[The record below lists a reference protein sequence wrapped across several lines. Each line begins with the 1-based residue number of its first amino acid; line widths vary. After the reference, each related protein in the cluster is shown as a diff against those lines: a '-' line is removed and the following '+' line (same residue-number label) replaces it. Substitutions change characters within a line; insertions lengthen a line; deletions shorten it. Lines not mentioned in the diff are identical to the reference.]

1 MEEQTIAY
9 TLGEAIYLN
18 VTNRCTNDCLFCI
31 RRTKEGLGTYD
42 LWLKK
47 EPELNELLEAAG
59 DIRRCREVVFCGY
72 GEPLVRGD
80 LVIKAA
86 EAMKKQG
93 AVIRINTN
101 GQADLIHGRSIAPE
115 LAGLVDVISISLN
128 TADPRQYME
137 ICQPLY
143 GEPAYDALLKFTG
156 ECKKYIPKVILTAVT
171 WPGVDMDQCREV
183 ARKLN
188 VDFRMRRLTGTFTCE
203 RVSSV

>member
-9 TLGEAIYLN
+9 TLGESIYLN

-31 RRTKEGLGTYD
+31 RRTREGLGTYD
-42 LWLKK
+42 LWLVK
-47 EPELNELLEAAG
+47 EPELDELLEAAG
-59 DIRRCREVVFCGY
+59 DISRYREVVFCGY
-72 GEPLVRGD
+72 GEPLVRAD

-86 EAMKKQG
+86 GAMKKQG

-101 GQADLIHGRSIAPE
+101 GQADLINGRSIAPE
-115 LAGLVDVISISLN
+115 LAGLVDVVSISLN
-128 TADPRQYME
+128 TADSRQYME

-143 GEPAYDALLKFTG
+143 GRPAYEALLKFTE
-156 ECKKYIPKVILTAVT
+156 ECKKYIPRVILTAVT
-171 WPGVDMDQCREV
+171 WPGVDMDKCREV

-203 RVSSV
+203 RVSPV